1 MAETA
6 DIPQLAN
13 MRIAFVKCDQGTIS
27 EADLSAMRK
36 RLPIYFQTH
45 LNKDLI
51 AFIAKDDDR
60 IVATTFLLVVDKP
73 PNPHFINGRV
83 GEVLNVYTSENYRR
97 NGIAFAL
104 IKDLLYKRLGFQDSV
119 SPYIAMRYEINFL
132 EGMT

>member
-1 MAETA
+1 M
-6 DIPQLAN
+6 
-13 MRIAFVKCDQGTIS
+13 
-27 EADLSAMRK
+27 SAMRK

-83 GEVLNVYTSENYRR
+83 GEVLNVYTSE
-97 NGIAFAL
+97 
-104 IKDLLYKRLGFQDSV
+104 DSV
-119 SPYIAMRYEINFL
+119 SPYIAMSYEINFL